1 MLSKAYSEPVKND
14 SLANSLFIICQTMHS
29 SYTRWLFAGTIFASA
44 FSLFLVQ
51 PLIAKQILPWFGGTA
66 AVWAVCMVFFQMTL
80 LAGYAY
86 SDALATHLTP
96 RLQLAVHAVLLLSSL
111 LFLPIIASSGWKP
124 AGAEDPMLLIV
135 GLLIAT
141 IGVPY
146 FLLSTTGPLVQSWVA
161 QINLGS
167 HVYRLFALS
176 NMASLAALI
185 SYPFLIEKSTS
196 LRLQAYGWSSLYAV
210 FAVLC
215 IASGLYFVR
224 HTRTLPESAHL
235 KSHVPEG
242 NWYPTWKDYLLWLA
256 PAAMASWL
264 LVAITNHIT
273 QNVASIPFLWVLPL
287 TLYLLTFVLCFE
299 SDWWYR
305 RKIFVPASG
314 VLLALSAFG
323 LQDEDIANEY
333 IIAIPLY
340 ATALFVLCMFLH
352 GELARLRPNPR
363 YLTRFYLMLSI
374 GGALGGIFVGLFA
387 PRVLPA
393 YYELGL
399 GLILTALL
407 GALMY
412 NRSRIILPAALLLS
426 VMCALF
432 LYQQV
437 KEDFSSARR
446 LERNFYGTLK
456 TIDVAKE
463 KLDDT
468 VRQLY
473 HGSIKHGE
481 QYLSEARRR
490 EPTTYY
496 GRTSGVGIAIN
507 ATRKDGQKVGVI
519 GLGAG
524 TLATY
529 GREGD
534 SYRMYEIN
542 PEVIELAQSEF
553 TFISDSKANVD
564 FVLGDA
570 RLSMEKEEPQM
581 FDVLAVDAFSGDS
594 VPVHLLTTESMAVYM
609 RHMRPNGIIAFHVTN
624 KFLNLPPVVESIAR
638 ANGLHVAHIRD
649 EDDNPLL
656 RNTDWVLVARDTAV
670 LAKDEIRL
678 KAKPIKPIAGLKP
691 WTDDF
696 NNLFAIVK

>member
-1 MLSKAYSEPVKND
+1 
-14 SLANSLFIICQTMHS
+14 MHRS
-29 SYTRWLFAGTIFASA
+29 FTQWLFAGTIFASA

-86 SDALATHLTP
+86 SDALASHLTP
-96 RLQLAVHAVLLLSSL
+96 RLQLIIHAVLLISSL
-111 LFLPIIASSGWKP
+111 LFLPIIANAGWKP
-124 AGAEDPMLLIV
+124 TGTEDPMLLIV

-141 IGVPY
+141 IGLPY

-161 QINLGS
+161 QVNLGS
-167 HVYRLFALS
+167 HVYRLFSLS

-185 SYPFLIEKSTS
+185 SYPFLIETNTS
-196 LRLQAYGWSSLYAV
+196 LQLQAYGWSSLYAV
-210 FAVLC
+210 FALLC
-215 IASGLYFVR
+215 IASGVYFVG
-224 HTRTLPESAHL
+224 HTRTLPEPAHQ

-242 NWYPTWKDYLLWLA
+242 DWDPTWKDYLLWLA

-273 QNVASIPFLWVLPL
+273 QNVAAIPFLWVVPL

-299 SDWWYR
+299 SDRWYR
-305 RKIFVPASG
+305 RKFFVPASG
-314 VLLALSAFG
+314 ALLALSAYG
-323 LQDEDIANEY
+323 LQDYDIGGN
-333 IIAIPLY
+333 IVVAIPLY
-340 ATALFVLCMFLH
+340 ATTLFVLCMFLH
-352 GELARLRPNPR
+352 GELSRLRPNPR

-374 GGALGGIFVGLFA
+374 GGALGGTLVGLVA

-399 GLILTALL
+399 GFILTALL

-412 NRSRIILPAALLLS
+412 YRSRIIMPAALFLA
-426 VMCALF
+426 MICAFF

-437 KEDFSSARR
+437 EEDFSSARR
-446 LERNFYGTLK
+446 LQRNFYGTLK
-456 TIDVAKE
+456 TIDVANE
-463 KLDDT
+463 ELDDT
-468 VRQLY
+468 VRELY

-481 QYLSEARRR
+481 QYLSDARRQ

-496 GRTSGVGIAIN
+496 GRSSGIGLAIN
-507 ATRKDGQKVGVI
+507 ATRKEGQKVGVI

-534 SYRMYEIN
+534 RYRMYEIN
-542 PEVIELAQSEF
+542 PAVIEIAQSEF
-553 TFISDSKANVD
+553 TFISDSKANAD

-594 VPVHLLTTESMAVYM
+594 VPVHLLTTEAMAVYM

-624 KFLNLPPVVESIAR
+624 RFLNLPPVVESIAH

-649 EDDNPLL
+649 EDENPLV
-656 RNTDWVLVARDTAV
+656 RYTNWVLVARDPAV
-670 LAKDEIRL
+670 LAKDEIRFR
-678 KAKPIKPIAGLKP
+678 AKPIQPIAGLKP

-696 NNLFAIVK
+696 NNLFAILK